1 MDAEAKTLLRA
12 EEFLDLADGAK
23 FQELVAGEV
32 IDLAPAGKESARIT
46 MRLGQRL
53 AGFVEAHGLGE
64 VLASQGGYLISRDP
78 DTVRAP
84 DVSFISNEALQREH
98 DPQGF
103 FPGAPDR
110 AVEVVSPSD
119 RMAYVEQKVREYLA
133 AGCKLVWVVLPQTKT
148 IHVHR
153 TPKQI
158 EVLSVGETLTGEPV
172 IPSFSVPVE
181 EIFA

>member
-1 MDAEAKTLLRA
+1 M
-12 EEFLDLADGAK
+12 
-23 FQELVAGEV
+23 
-32 IDLAPAGKESARIT
+32 
-46 MRLGQRL
+46 
-53 AGFVEAHGLGE
+53 
-64 VLASQGGYLISRDP
+64 
-78 DTVRAP
+78 RAP
-84 DVSFISNEALQREH
+84 DVSFISNETLQREH

-103 FPGAPDR
+103 FPGAPDL